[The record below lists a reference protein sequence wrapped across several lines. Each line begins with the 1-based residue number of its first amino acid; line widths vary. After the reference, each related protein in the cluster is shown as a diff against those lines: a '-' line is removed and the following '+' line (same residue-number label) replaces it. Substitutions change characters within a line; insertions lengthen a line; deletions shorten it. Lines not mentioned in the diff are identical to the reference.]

1 MKLITTF
8 AAVSAFALL
17 SACGG
22 GEGDSTATSP
32 GATFSA
38 TPGVFVA
45 RGNFFTGIPQYYH
58 VVLDDGETW
67 IVSEYN
73 LRGEPIFF
81 ATGKFQFV
89 ERITRN
95 TLTTTNTST
104 TTVTVTPERTV
115 TETIGMDSATPVFSG
130 NTNFKA
136 NDALITINSN
146 ILGTAE
152 VTYTESF
159 QPEQT
164 LAESV
169 RVVAPDIGRPRFGT
183 GISRGKVE
191 SFLGYNQ
198 PARLERVSGIY
209 RSLTGGMFVDIVL
222 TANGTFSATNPIT
235 GCLFNASLSP
245 HPNGKNVFVLDVVL
259 SNCQDAGNYKGIA
272 APFPTVDLGSGTGGF
287 DLLSPSGM
295 QVPALFLAAVDTK
308 AGRAFSL
315 VMNGRRDAQ

>member
-1 MKLITTF
+1 MKAITTF
-8 AAVSAFALL
+8 VAVTAVALL
-17 SACGG
+17 TACGG
-22 GEGDSTATSP
+22 GGSDSSATSP

-45 RGNFFTGIPQYYH
+45 RGNFFFGIPQYYQ

-73 LRGEPIFF
+73 PRGEPIFF

-89 ERITRN
+89 ERVTRF
-95 TLTTTNTST
+95 TTTNTST

-115 TETIGMDSATPVFSG
+115 TETIGMDSGIRSG

-136 NDALITINSN
+136 KDALITINSN
-146 ILGTAE
+146 VLGISE

-159 QPEQT
+159 QSDRP

-169 RVVAPDIGRPRFGT
+169 GVVAPDVGRPRFGS
-183 GISRGKVE
+183 GVSRGKAD
-191 SFLGYNQ
+191 SFLDYNQ
-198 PARLERVSGIY
+198 PASVQRVSGIY
-209 RSLTGGMFVDIVL
+209 RSLSGSMFVDRVL
-222 TANGTFSATNPIT
+222 AADGTFSGTNPIS
-235 GCLFNASLSP
+235 GCLFNGSLSP

-272 APFPTVDLGSGTGGF
+272 APFPAVDLGSGNGGF
-287 DLLSPSGM
+287 DLISPSGM
-295 QVPALFLAAVDTK
+295 QVTSLFLAAVDTK

-315 VMNGRRDAQ
+315 VMNGGRASQ